1 MSKKVFENSD
11 LSKILMEL
19 GLTMTSTKP
28 GTIVA
33 SKTANRVN
41 NESFETRLNKKINK
55 ILR

>member
-28 GTIVA
+28 GTIMA
-33 SKTANRVN
+33 SKAANRAN
-41 NESFETRLNKKINK
+41 SESFETKLNKKINK